1 MEPEEPEN
9 RQENPAGTGPIEH
22 RLIEEK
28 EPSGQTPQRVPDDI
42 RENESGKPDGT
53 GEAGI
58 VREQEEEL
66 IGHDVMKAP
75 DEVLKTVKAV
85 TPAAVTRKE
94 NRSKVS
100 KHTTPIIP
108 PPVNEVKR
116 KTELQGMSTK
126 SSPGGPTRV
135 RKRTERDLKDPKF
148 GIPYVKTEKAVRDLV
163 CSLMERQDRMNT
175 DIFLE
180 INSMNE
186 DIAMLKDQVYKIRIT
201 KSGTAAGAKK

>member
-58 VREQEEEL
+58 VREQEEEH

-75 DEVLKTVKAV
+75 DEVRKTVKAV

-100 KHTTPIIP
+100 TNTTPIIAN
-108 PPVNEVKR
+108 PVTNGYVHEIIPWGSNPGP
-116 KTELQGMSTK
+116 KTNRAGSQRSRIRDTVCCNGEGSTGHGVFLNGT
-126 SSPGGPTRV
+126 PGPDECGP
-135 RKRTERDLKDPKF
+135 L
-148 GIPYVKTEKAVRDLV
+148 
-163 CSLMERQDRMNT
+163 S
-175 DIFLE
+175 
-180 INSMNE
+180 
-186 DIAMLKDQVYKIRIT
+186 
-201 KSGTAAGAKK
+201 